1 MKKIFSEK
9 LFLIL
14 FLILFLMLILSF
26 FIFISPV
33 FAISLFSTPF
43 GGQVISYIPEAPGCV
58 PITEAV
64 SVVTL
69 GTVNI
74 VIGQL
79 EVLDFKSKEPQPL
92 SLGLLS
98 INGVPIYRLYE
109 HYNFETPGNYVLG
122 NYFDLCSTPKE
133 VLGSIPVIGYILKKV
148 IDTVCSTE
156 AQACPISTLIY
167 EIGTSKSPV
176 GF

>member
-1 MKKIFSEK
+1 MKKNFSEK
-9 LFLIL
+9 F
-14 FLILFLMLILSF
+14 FLILFLMLILSYF
-26 FIFISPV
+26 FIFVSPV
-33 FAISLFSTPF
+33 FAISLLTSPF
-43 GGQVISYIPEAPGCV
+43 GGQVISYIPEAPGCTQ
-58 PITEAV
+58 ITTAV
-64 SVVTL
+64 SVATF

-79 EVLDFKSKEPQPL
+79 EILDFKSKEPKPL

-109 HYNFETPGNYVLG
+109 HYNFKTPGNYVLG

-133 VLGSIPVIGYILKKV
+133 VLGSIPVIGDILKKV
-148 IDTVCSTE
+148 IDTVCSTQS
-156 AQACPISTLIY
+156 QACPISTLIY
-167 EIGTSKSPV
+167 QIGTSKSQL

>member
-1 MKKIFSEK
+1 
-9 LFLIL
+9 
-14 FLILFLMLILSF
+14 MLILSYF

-33 FAISLFSTPF
+33 FAINLLTSPF
-43 GGQVISYIPEAPGCV
+43 GGQVISYIPEAPGCA
-58 PITEAV
+58 PITKAV
-64 SVVTL
+64 SVATF

-79 EVLDFKSKEPQPL
+79 EILDFKSKEPKPL

-109 HYNFETPGNYVLG
+109 HYNFKTSGNYVLG

-133 VLGSIPVIGYILKKV
+133 VLGSIPVIGDILKNV

-156 AQACPISTLIY
+156 AQTCPISTLIY
-167 EIGTSKSPV
+167 QIGTSESQL

>member
-1 MKKIFSEK
+1 
-9 LFLIL
+9 
-14 FLILFLMLILSF
+14 
-26 FIFISPV
+26 V
-33 FAISLFSTPF
+33 HT
-43 GGQVISYIPEAPGCV
+43 
-58 PITEAV
+58 ITKAV
-64 SVVTL
+64 SVATF

-79 EVLDFKSKEPQPL
+79 EILDFKSKEPKPL

-109 HYNFETPGNYVLG
+109 HYNFKTSGNYVLG

-133 VLGSIPVIGYILKKV
+133 VLGSIPVIGDILKNV
-148 IDTVCSTE
+148 IDTVCSTQS
-156 AQACPISTLIY
+156 QACPISTLIY
-167 EIGTSKSPV
+167 QIGTSESQL